1 MSYLLNSLL
10 SSQQRAQADAADAA
24 MLNLNGLRAERA
36 LLHIAAQAIDASQR
50 PGFDADYG
58 TPTDHPLDPRND
70 ASDDEFTSLQPLGD
84 ARVLVSY
91 SFTSN
96 NDVSV
101 DGITIGGDFVDAEN
115 FSQFVRGMWRR
126 AIEAEERKD
135 AEINSWS
142 EE

>member
-1 MSYLLNSLL
+1 MKQINHP
-10 SSQQRAQADAADAA
+10 AAHAD
-24 MLNLNGLRAERA
+24 LTA
-36 LLHIAAQAIDASQR
+36 LLGTARQAIQRDVSQR
-50 PGFDADYG
+50 PGFDRDYG
-58 TPTDHPLDPRND
+58 VPTDHPFDPRNVVI
-70 ASDDEFTSLQPLGD
+70 DDEFTSLQPLGD
-84 ARVLVSY
+84 ARVLVAY

-115 FSQFVRGMWRR
+115 FSSFVRGMWRR

-135 AEINSWS
+135 AEISSWS